1 MKKGEAGEKTVNFSP
16 ENSERSNERGGGG
29 ARLLLLLSCLGS
41 LFREGA
47 RRRRKKKKRGG
58 VRGGRNKKNSTRRG
72 VSSPPRK
79 EEEKKKKETTS
90 HFHFAVL
97 LPFLSCLSL
106 VTTKHRH
113 GSHRCYVHRYR
124 SGHHVLVSGVGTGG
138 WVGVGA
144 GRGGGREGWANLKRW
159 CRRLHRLRRLWK
171 LLMFASL
178 C

>member
-1 MKKGEAGEKTVNFSP
+1 MKKGEAVEKTVNFSP

-29 ARLLLLLSCLGS
+29 HGCYCCCLVSVLCFAKG
-41 LFREGA
+41 LEEEE
-47 RRRRKKKKRGG
+47 KKKKRGG